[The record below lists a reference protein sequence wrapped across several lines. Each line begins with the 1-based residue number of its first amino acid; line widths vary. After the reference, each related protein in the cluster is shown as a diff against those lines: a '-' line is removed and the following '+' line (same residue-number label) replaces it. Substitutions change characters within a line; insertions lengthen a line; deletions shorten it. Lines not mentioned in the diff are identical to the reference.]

1 MTISTALDLDRAGRN
16 DEAVEAIRHH
26 QSGLLDRG
34 GSLDEIV
41 EAFRAEARIQRHRG
55 DAVSLARACDAA
67 GQAVLLSRLPAASRE
82 VAIPARLEL
91 AACLIGRGDPAGAE
105 TIAGFRDHP
114 DAGIAG
120 WAWRLLG
127 EAALLA
133 ERPFEAV
140 AALLNAV
147 AENQRGKDHHHEA
160 GTRVLL
166 LLAFS
171 RAGHLE
177 DADRLALRHGTPADA
192 PTGLPGIRFLLARA
206 EHEHRAGRIGEAL
219 RSLEV
224 AETRLGGTS
233 GLGVLRRQ
241 LLTLRAGCLA
251 DWCQPD
257 EADRLRTKAGTL
269 PLPAHL
275 DIAATT
281 PRTAR
286 DRDARDATRWLGDQP
301 RPGTAPGTDPQAV
314 AALLRDL
321 ATLPRR
327 EAEHAAVVSR
337 LLDSLAGR
345 PGLERDEALLLLE
358 AGSLLAESGPGHR
371 EAAERL
377 LRRAL
382 ARLKFLEGTEQ
393 WLAQARVTLGQL
405 LPDSEREQ
413 ALDLLVRGI
422 QGLDEQRF
430 QMLDRSY
437 RDGWLTRREHP
448 AVARAIELASE
459 TDAALAADL
468 IIFSRVAGVL
478 VPRDG
483 QQVPLVPVPRLR
495 YIDGTESRLGSTGS
509 CNFL

>member
-1 MTISTALDLDRAGRN
+1 MTISKALDLDRDGWN
-16 DEAVEAIRHH
+16 DEAVEAIRSH
-26 QSGLLDRG
+26 QRDLLDRG

-41 EAFRAEARIQRHRG
+41 EGFRAEARIQRHRSE
-55 DAVSLARACDAA
+55 ACALARACDSAQ
-67 GQAVLLSRLPAASRE
+67 QAVLLGRLPAASRE
-82 VAIPARLEL
+82 LAVPACLEL
-91 AACLIGRGDPAGAE
+91 AACRIRRGDPAGTQA
-105 TIAGFRDHP
+105 IAGFTTHP

-147 AENQRGKDHHHEA
+147 AENQRGKDKYHEA

-177 DADRLALRHGTPADA
+177 DADRLALRYGAPSDA
-192 PTGLPGIRFLLARA
+192 PQGLLGIRFLLARA
-206 EHEHRAGRIGEAL
+206 EHEHRSGRIGEAL
-219 RSLEV
+219 GTLKV
-224 AETRLGGTS
+224 AETRLGATS
-233 GLGVLRRQ
+233 GLGVLCRE
-241 LLTLRAGCLA
+241 LLTIRAGCLD

-257 EADRLRTKAGTL
+257 EADRLRTEAGKL

-275 DIAATT
+275 ATSANT
-281 PRTAR
+281 SHTL
-286 DRDARDATRWLGDQP
+286 RDAQDATRWLGEIP
-301 RPGTAPGTDPQAV
+301 HPGASTRTDPQAV

-321 ATLPRR
+321 AALPQRKPD
-327 EAEHAAVVSR
+327 HAAVVCR

-358 AGSLLAESGPGHR
+358 AGSLLAESGPEHR
-371 EAAERL
+371 VAAERL

-382 ARLKFLEGTEQ
+382 VRLEFLEGAEQ

-405 LPDSEREQ
+405 LPDSERDQ

-430 QMLDRSY
+430 QMLNRSY

-448 AVARAIELASE
+448 AIARAIELASG
-459 TDAALAADL
+459 TDTALAADL

-478 VPRDG
+478 VPRGDR
-483 QQVPLVPVPRLR
+483 QVPLVPVPRLR
-495 YIDGTESRLGSTGS
+495 YIDGTESRLGSTVS
-509 CNFL
+509 CNFR

>member
-1 MTISTALDLDRAGRN
+1 MTISKALDLDRDGWN
-16 DEAVEAIRHH
+16 DEAVEAIRSH
-26 QSGLLDRG
+26 QHNMLSS

-41 EAFRAEARIQRHRG
+41 EGFRAEARIQRHRG
-55 DAVSLARACDAA
+55 EAGALARACDSAQ
-67 GQAVLLSRLPAASRE
+67 QAVLL
-82 VAIPARLEL
+82 
-91 AACLIGRGDPAGAE
+91 G
-105 TIAGFRDHP
+105 
-114 DAGIAG
+114 
-120 WAWRLLG
+120 RLLG

-140 AALLNAV
+140 ATLLNAV
-147 AENQRGKDHHHEA
+147 AENQRGKDKYHEA

-177 DADRLALRHGTPADA
+177 DADRLALRYGAPSDA
-192 PTGLPGIRFLLARA
+192 PQGLLGIRFLLARA
-206 EHEHRAGRIGEAL
+206 EHEHRSGRIGEAL
-219 RSLEV
+219 GTLKV
-224 AETRLGGTS
+224 AETRLGATS
-233 GLGVLRRQ
+233 GLGVLRRE
-241 LLTLRAGCLA
+241 LLTIRAGCLD

-257 EADRLRTKAGTL
+257 EADRLRAEAGKL

-275 DIAATT
+275 ATSANASHT
-281 PRTAR
+281 L
-286 DRDARDATRWLGDQP
+286 RDAQNATRWLGEIP
-301 RPGTAPGTDPQAV
+301 HPGANTRTDPQAV

-321 ATLPRR
+321 AALPQRKPD
-327 EAEHAAVVSR
+327 HAAVVCR

-358 AGSLLAESGPGHR
+358 AGSLLAESGPEHR
-371 EAAERL
+371 VAAERL

-382 ARLKFLEGTEQ
+382 VRLEFLEGAEQ

-405 LPDSEREQ
+405 LPDSERDQ

-430 QMLDRSY
+430 QMLNRSY
-437 RDGWLTRREHP
+437 RDSWLTRREHP
-448 AVARAIELASE
+448 AVARAIELASG

-468 IIFSRVAGVL
+468 ITFSRVAGVL
-478 VPRDG
+478 VPQDDR
-483 QQVPLVPVPRLR
+483 QVPLVPVPRLR
-495 YIDGTESRLGSTGS
+495 YIDGTESQLGSAGS

>member
-1 MTISTALDLDRAGRN
+1 MSISTALSLDRAGRN
-16 DEAVEAIRHH
+16 DEATEAIRRH
-26 QSGLLDRG
+26 QHTLLNRG
-34 GSLDEIV
+34 GSLDETV

-55 DAVSLARACDAA
+55 EADALARACDSAR
-67 GQAVLLSRLPAASRE
+67 QAVLLSRLPAASRKL
-82 VAIPARLEL
+82 AAPTHLEL
-91 AACLIGRGDPAGAE
+91 GACRIRRGDPAGPQA
-105 TIAGFRDHP
+105 IAGLTTHP

-133 ERPFEAV
+133 ERPFDAV

-147 AENQRGKDHHHEA
+147 AENQRGKDNYHEA

-177 DADRLALRHGTPADA
+177 DADRLARRYGTPSDA
-192 PTGLPGIRFLLARA
+192 PQGLLGIRFLLARA
-206 EHEHRAGRIGEAL
+206 EHDHRSGRIGEAL
-219 RSLEV
+219 GTLEV
-224 AETRLGGTS
+224 AETRLDATS
-233 GLGVLRRQ
+233 GLGVLRRE
-241 LLTLRAGCLA
+241 LLTIRAGCLD

-257 EADRLRTKAGTL
+257 EAARLRAEAGTL
-269 PLPAHL
+269 PLPAHR
-275 DIAATT
+275 AASASAS
-281 PRTAR
+281 RTLR
-286 DRDARDATRWLGDQP
+286 DTQDATRWLGDHP
-301 RPGTAPGTDPQAV
+301 RPTTTSGTDPRDV

-321 ATLPRR
+321 AALPQRD
-327 EAEHAAVVSR
+327 AEHAAVVVR

-358 AGSLLAESGPGHR
+358 AGSLLAESGSEHHV
-371 EAAERL
+371 AAERL

-382 ARLKFLEGTEQ
+382 VRLEFLEGTEQ

-405 LPDSEREQ
+405 LPDSERDQ
-413 ALDLLVRGI
+413 ALDLLVKGI

-430 QMLDRSY
+430 QMLNRSY

-448 AVARAIELASE
+448 AVARAIELANG
-459 TDAALAADL
+459 TDTALAADL
-468 IIFSRVAGVL
+468 IVFSRIAGVL
-478 VPRDG
+478 VPRDDR
-483 QQVPLVPVPRLR
+483 QVPLVPVPKLR
-495 YIDGTESRLGSTGS
+495 YIDGTESRLGSTAP

>member
-1 MTISTALDLDRAGRN
+1 MSISKALSLDRAGRN
-16 DEAVEAIRHH
+16 DEATEAIRRH
-26 QSGLLDRG
+26 QRRLLDRG
-34 GSLDEIV
+34 GSLDETI

-55 DAVSLARACDAA
+55 EADALTRACDSAR
-67 GQAVLLSRLPAASRE
+67 QAVLLSRLPAASQE
-82 VAIPARLEL
+82 LAAPTRLEL
-91 AACLIGRGDPAGAE
+91 GACQIRRGDPAGPQV
-105 TIAGFRDHP
+105 IAGLTTHP

-133 ERPFEAV
+133 ERPFDAV

-147 AENQRGKDHHHEA
+147 AENQRGKDDHYEA

-177 DADRLALRHGTPADA
+177 DADRLALRYGTPSDA
-192 PTGLPGIRFLLARA
+192 PQGLLGVRFLLARA
-206 EHEHRAGRIGEAL
+206 EHEHRSGRIGEAL
-219 RSLEV
+219 GTLEV
-224 AETRLGGTS
+224 AETRLGVTS
-233 GLGVLRRQ
+233 GLGVLRRE
-241 LLTLRAGCLA
+241 LLTIRAGCLT

-257 EADRLRTKAGTL
+257 EAARLHIEAGTL
-269 PLPAHL
+269 PPPAHQAAA
-275 DIAATT
+275 AATSHIL
-281 PRTAR
+281 
-286 DRDARDATRWLGDQP
+286 RDAQHATRWLGDPP
-301 RPGTAPGTDPQAV
+301 RPATASGTDPQDV

-321 ATLPRR
+321 AALPQRDT
-327 EAEHAAVVSR
+327 EHAAVVMR

-345 PGLERDEALLLLE
+345 PGLEHDEALLLLE
-358 AGSLLAESGPGHR
+358 AGSLLAESGPEHR
-371 EAAERL
+371 VAAERL

-382 ARLKFLEGTEQ
+382 VRLEFLEGAEQ

-405 LPDSEREQ
+405 LPDSERDQ
-413 ALDLLVRGI
+413 ALNLLVRGI

-430 QMLDRSY
+430 QMLNRSY
-437 RDGWLTRREHP
+437 RDSWLTRREHP
-448 AVARAIELASE
+448 AVARAIELASG

-468 IIFSRVAGVL
+468 ITFSRVAGVL
-478 VPRDG
+478 VPRDDR
-483 QQVPLVPVPRLR
+483 QVPLVPVPRLR

>member
-1 MTISTALDLDRAGRN
+1 MTISKALDLDRDGWN
-16 DEAVEAIRHH
+16 DEAVEAIRSH
-26 QSGLLDRG
+26 QRDLLDRG

-41 EAFRAEARIQRHRG
+41 EGFRAEARIQRHRSE
-55 DAVSLARACDAA
+55 ACALARACDSAR
-67 GQAVLLSRLPAASRE
+67 QAVLLGRLPAASRE
-82 VAIPARLEL
+82 LAVPACLEL
-91 AACLIGRGDPAGAE
+91 AACRIRRGDPAGTQA
-105 TIAGFRDHP
+105 IAGFTTHP

-147 AENQRGKDHHHEA
+147 AENQRGKDKHHEA

-177 DADRLALRHGTPADA
+177 DADRLALRYGAPSDA
-192 PTGLPGIRFLLARA
+192 PQGLLGIRFLLARA
-206 EHEHRAGRIGEAL
+206 EHEHRSGRIGEAL
-219 RSLEV
+219 GTLKV
-224 AETRLGGTS
+224 AETRLGATS
-233 GLGVLRRQ
+233 GLGVLRRE
-241 LLTLRAGCLA
+241 LLTIRAGCLD

-257 EADRLRTKAGTL
+257 EADRLRAEAGKL

-275 DIAATT
+275 ATSANT
-281 PRTAR
+281 SHTL
-286 DRDARDATRWLGDQP
+286 RDAQDATRWLGEIP
-301 RPGTAPGTDPQAV
+301 HPGASTRTDPQAV

-321 ATLPRR
+321 AALPQRKPD
-327 EAEHAAVVSR
+327 HAAVVCR

-358 AGSLLAESGPGHR
+358 AGSLLAESGPEHR
-371 EAAERL
+371 VAAERL

-382 ARLKFLEGTEQ
+382 VRLEFLEGAEQ

-405 LPDSEREQ
+405 LPDSERDQ

-430 QMLDRSY
+430 QMLNRSY

-448 AVARAIELASE
+448 AIARAIELASG
-459 TDAALAADL
+459 TDTALAADL

-478 VPRDG
+478 VPRGDR
-483 QQVPLVPVPRLR
+483 QVPLVPVPRLR
-495 YIDGTESRLGSTGS
+495 YIDGTESRLGSTVS
-509 CNFL
+509 CNFR

>member
-1 MTISTALDLDRAGRN
+1 MTISKALDLDRDGWN
-16 DEAVEAIRHH
+16 DEAVEAIRRH
-26 QSGLLDRG
+26 QRRLLDRG

-41 EAFRAEARIQRHRG
+41 EGFRAEARIQRHRG
-55 DAVSLARACDAA
+55 EAGALARACDSAR
-67 GQAVLLSRLPAASRE
+67 QAVLLGRLPAASRE
-82 VAIPARLEL
+82 LAAPACLEL
-91 AACLIGRGDPAGAE
+91 AACRIRRGDPAGTQA
-105 TIAGFRDHP
+105 IAGFTTHP

-140 AALLNAV
+140 ATLLNAV
-147 AENQRGKDHHHEA
+147 AENQRGKDKHHEA

-177 DADRLALRHGTPADA
+177 DADRLSFRYGAPSDA
-192 PTGLPGIRFLLARA
+192 PQGLLGIRFLLARA
-206 EHEHRAGRIGEAL
+206 EHEHRSGRIGEAL
-219 RSLEV
+219 GTLKV
-224 AETRLGGTS
+224 AETRLGATS
-233 GLGVLRRQ
+233 GLGVLRRE
-241 LLTLRAGCLA
+241 LLTIRASCLD

-257 EADRLRTKAGTL
+257 EADRLRAEAGKL

-275 DIAATT
+275 VPSASASHTL
-281 PRTAR
+281 
-286 DRDARDATRWLGDQP
+286 RDAQEAARWLGEIP
-301 RPGTAPGTDPQAV
+301 HPGANTRTDPQAV

-321 ATLPRR
+321 AALPQRKPD
-327 EAEHAAVVSR
+327 HAAVVCR

-358 AGSLLAESGPGHR
+358 AGSLLAESGPEHR
-371 EAAERL
+371 VAAERL

-382 ARLKFLEGTEQ
+382 VRLEFLEGAEQ

-405 LPDSEREQ
+405 LPDSERDQ

-430 QMLDRSY
+430 QMLNRSY

-448 AVARAIELASE
+448 AIARAIELASG

-468 IIFSRVAGVL
+468 ITFSRVAGVL
-478 VPRDG
+478 VPRDDR
-483 QQVPLVPVPRLR
+483 QVPLVPVPRLR
-495 YIDGTESRLGSTGS
+495 YIDGTESRLGSAGS

>member
-1 MTISTALDLDRAGRN
+1 MTISKALDLDRDGWN
-16 DEAVEAIRHH
+16 DEAAEAIRRH
-26 QSGLLDRG
+26 QRDLLDRG
-34 GSLDEIV
+34 GSLDETV

-55 DAVSLARACDAA
+55 EAGALARACDSAQ
-67 GQAVLLSRLPAASRE
+67 QAVLLSQLPAASRE
-82 VAIPARLEL
+82 PAIPARLEL
-91 AACLIGRGDPAGAE
+91 AACRIRRGDPAGTQA
-105 TIAGFRDHP
+105 IAGFTTHP

-140 AALLNAV
+140 ATLLNAV
-147 AENQRGKDHHHEA
+147 AENQRGKDKYHEA

-177 DADRLALRHGTPADA
+177 DADRLALRYGAPPDA
-192 PTGLPGIRFLLARA
+192 PQGLLGIRFLLARA
-206 EHEHRAGRIGEAL
+206 EHEHRSGRIGEAL
-219 RSLEV
+219 GTLEV
-224 AETRLGGTS
+224 AETRLGATS
-233 GLGVLRRQ
+233 GLGVLRRE
-241 LLTLRAGCLA
+241 LLTIRAGCLD

-257 EADRLRTKAGTL
+257 EADRLRAKAGKL
-269 PLPAHL
+269 PLPTHPSPPAN
-275 DIAATT
+275 TS
-281 PRTAR
+281 RTL
-286 DRDARDATRWLGDQP
+286 RDAQNATRWLGEIP
-301 RPGTAPGTDPQAV
+301 HPGANTRTDPQAV

-321 ATLPRR
+321 AALPQRKPD
-327 EAEHAAVVSR
+327 HAAVVCR

-358 AGSLLAESGPGHR
+358 AGSLLAESGPEHR
-371 EAAERL
+371 VAAERL

-382 ARLKFLEGTEQ
+382 VRLEFLEGAEQ

-405 LPDSEREQ
+405 LPDSERDQ

-430 QMLDRSY
+430 QMLNRSH

-448 AVARAIELASE
+448 AIARAIELASG

-468 IIFSRVAGVL
+468 ITFSRVAGVL
-478 VPRDG
+478 VPQDDR
-483 QQVPLVPVPRLR
+483 QVPLVPVPRLR

>member
-1 MTISTALDLDRAGRN
+1 MTISKALDLDRDGWN
-16 DEAVEAIRHH
+16 DEAVEAIRSH
-26 QSGLLDRG
+26 QRDLLDRG

-41 EAFRAEARIQRHRG
+41 EGFRAEARIQRHRSE
-55 DAVSLARACDAA
+55 ACALARACDSAQ
-67 GQAVLLSRLPAASRE
+67 QAVLLGRLPAASRE
-82 VAIPARLEL
+82 LAVPACLEL
-91 AACLIGRGDPAGAE
+91 AACRIRRGDPAGTQA
-105 TIAGFRDHP
+105 IAGFTTHP

-147 AENQRGKDHHHEA
+147 AENQRGKDKYHEA

-177 DADRLALRHGTPADA
+177 DADRLAFRYGAPSDA
-192 PTGLPGIRFLLARA
+192 PQGLLGIRFLLARA
-206 EHEHRAGRIGEAL
+206 EHEHRSGRIGEAL
-219 RSLEV
+219 GTLKV
-224 AETRLGGTS
+224 AETRLGATS
-233 GLGVLRRQ
+233 GLGVLRRE
-241 LLTLRAGCLA
+241 LLTIRAGCLD

-257 EADRLRTKAGTL
+257 EADRLRAEAGKL

-275 DIAATT
+275 ATSANASHT
-281 PRTAR
+281 L
-286 DRDARDATRWLGDQP
+286 RDAQDATRWLGEIP
-301 RPGTAPGTDPQAV
+301 HPGANTRTDPQAV

-321 ATLPRR
+321 AALPQRKPD
-327 EAEHAAVVSR
+327 HAAVVCR

-358 AGSLLAESGPGHR
+358 AGSLLAESGPEHR
-371 EAAERL
+371 VAAERL

-382 ARLKFLEGTEQ
+382 VRLEFLEGAEQ

-405 LPDSEREQ
+405 LPDSERDQ

-430 QMLDRSY
+430 QMLNRSY

-448 AVARAIELASE
+448 AIARAIELASG
-459 TDAALAADL
+459 TDTALAADL

-478 VPRDG
+478 VPRGDR
-483 QQVPLVPVPRLR
+483 QVPLVPVPRLR

>member
-1 MTISTALDLDRAGRN
+1 MTISKALDLDRDGWN
-16 DEAVEAIRHH
+16 DEAVEAIRSH
-26 QSGLLDRG
+26 QHNMLNG

-41 EAFRAEARIQRHRG
+41 EGFRAEARIQRHRG
-55 DAVSLARACDAA
+55 EAGALARACDSAR
-67 GQAVLLSRLPAASRE
+67 QAVLLGRLPAASRE
-82 VAIPARLEL
+82 LAAPACLEL
-91 AACLIGRGDPAGAE
+91 AACRIRRGDPAGTQA
-105 TIAGFRDHP
+105 IAGFTTHP

-147 AENQRGKDHHHEA
+147 AENQRGKDKHHEA

-177 DADRLALRHGTPADA
+177 DADRLAFRYGAPSDA
-192 PTGLPGIRFLLARA
+192 PQGLLGIRFLLARA
-206 EHEHRAGRIGEAL
+206 EHEHRSGRIGEAL
-219 RSLEV
+219 GTLEV
-224 AETRLGGTS
+224 AETRLGATS
-233 GLGVLRRQ
+233 GLGVLRRE
-241 LLTLRAGCLA
+241 LLTIRAGCLD

-257 EADRLRTKAGTL
+257 EADRLRAEAGKL

-275 DIAATT
+275 ATSANASHT
-281 PRTAR
+281 L
-286 DRDARDATRWLGDQP
+286 RDAQDATRWLGEIP
-301 RPGTAPGTDPQAV
+301 HPGANTRTDPQAV

-321 ATLPRR
+321 AALPQRKPD
-327 EAEHAAVVSR
+327 HAAVVCR

-358 AGSLLAESGPGHR
+358 AGSLLAESGPEHR
-371 EAAERL
+371 VAAERL

-382 ARLKFLEGTEQ
+382 VRLEFLEGAEQ

-405 LPDSEREQ
+405 LPDSERDQ
-413 ALDLLVRGI
+413 ALNLLVRGI

-430 QMLDRSY
+430 QMLNRSY

-448 AVARAIELASE
+448 AIARAIELASG

-468 IIFSRVAGVL
+468 ITFSRVAGVL
-478 VPRDG
+478 VPQDDR
-483 QQVPLVPVPRLR
+483 QVPLVPVPRLR

>member
-1 MTISTALDLDRAGRN
+1 MTISKALDLDRDGWN
-16 DEAVEAIRHH
+16 DEAVEAIRSH
-26 QSGLLDRG
+26 QRDLLDRG

-41 EAFRAEARIQRHRG
+41 EGFRAEARIQRHRSE
-55 DAVSLARACDAA
+55 ACALARACDSAQ
-67 GQAVLLSRLPAASRE
+67 QAVLLGRLPAASRE
-82 VAIPARLEL
+82 LAVPACLEL
-91 AACLIGRGDPAGAE
+91 AACRIRRGDPAGTQA
-105 TIAGFRDHP
+105 IAGFTTHP

-147 AENQRGKDHHHEA
+147 AENQRGKDEYHEA

-177 DADRLALRHGTPADA
+177 DADRLALRYGAPSDA
-192 PTGLPGIRFLLARA
+192 PQGLLGIRFLLARA
-206 EHEHRAGRIGEAL
+206 EHEHRSGRIGEAL
-219 RSLEV
+219 GTLKV
-224 AETRLGGTS
+224 AETRLGATS
-233 GLGVLRRQ
+233 GLGVLRRE
-241 LLTLRAGCLA
+241 LLTIRAGCLD

-257 EADRLRTKAGTL
+257 EADRLRAEAGKL

-275 DIAATT
+275 ATSANASQT
-281 PRTAR
+281 L
-286 DRDARDATRWLGDQP
+286 RDAQDATRWLGEIP
-301 RPGTAPGTDPQAV
+301 HPGASTRTDPQAV

-321 ATLPRR
+321 AALPQRKPD
-327 EAEHAAVVSR
+327 HAAVVCR

-358 AGSLLAESGPGHR
+358 AGSLLAESGPEHR
-371 EAAERL
+371 VAAERL

-382 ARLKFLEGTEQ
+382 VRLEFLEGAEQ

-405 LPDSEREQ
+405 LPDSERDQ

-430 QMLDRSY
+430 QMLNRSY

-448 AVARAIELASE
+448 AIARAIELASG

-468 IIFSRVAGVL
+468 ITFSRVAGVL
-478 VPRDG
+478 VPQDDR
-483 QQVPLVPVPRLR
+483 QVPLVPVPRLR